1 MSVNFL
7 LVFLALYSSL
17 AFANVPGEFSERDI
31 RYQTSFGTCP
41 ARPAGMLAI
50 QVMKEFER
58 THSLMAVKEKFLS
71 EKWEEKFFLSK
82 YHINYNPIAK
92 RVRLQ
97 FECPEPLVRVQV
109 YKDNGRE
116 HYSAILVDTGKLF
129 DPSYEVVMKG
139 EKRLKADLPSLA
151 IPVRLLEGDV
161 HENFTRFA
169 RKLDPQLRA
178 KIAEMIV
185 NDNSELTLIFSI
197 GNRATSVFMG
207 TELWEAK
214 LEKLGKII
222 SYVEETGKYPS
233 TINLTNAKKVVV
245 KF

>member
-1 MSVNFL
+1 MRVNFL
-7 LVFLALYSSL
+7 LVFIASFSC
-17 AFANVPGEFSERDI
+17 ATFANVPGEFSERDI
-31 RYQTSFGTCP
+31 HYQNSFGTCP

-50 QVMKEFER
+50 LVMKEFER
-58 THSLMAVKEKFLS
+58 TRSLMAVKEKFLS

-82 YHINYNPIAK
+82 YNINYNPISK
-92 RVRLQ
+92 RIRLS

-116 HYSAILVDTGKLF
+116 HDSAILVDNGKLF
-129 DPSYEVVMKG
+129 DPSYEVVMKA

-151 IPVRLLEGDV
+151 IPVQLLEGEV

-169 RKLDPQLRA
+169 RHLDPVMRS
-178 KIAEMIV
+178 KIAEILI
-185 NDNSELTLIFSI
+185 NDNSELTLIFSM
-197 GNRATSVFMG
+197 GGRATSVFLG
-207 TELWEAK
+207 SELWETK
-214 LEKLGKII
+214 LEKLAKII

-233 TINLTNAKKVVV
+233 TINLTNVKKVVV